1 MAKYHNKC
9 LAELAHQLRL
19 SPVRLRLKQL
29 DATEDLID
37 LLESNRRYPYEFVC
51 HQITGYR
58 PKGEYV
64 NKVLTGT
71 SLIEDL
77 IVLVEDLSLSAPVS
91 VTAMPMACWST
102 EELAERLRVSTKTI
116 CRWRKRGM
124 PGRKLRYPDRSIRMA
139 FTERSVRRFVA
150 RHTDLVKRGAAF
162 KQLSGQEKDRI
173 VEMARRELADRR
185 VRLHELSQLIAA
197 RMGRAVETVRYT
209 LRRYDQDHPEA
220 ALFGQ
225 DEQPVIDPRMQ
236 AIHDAV
242 VMEDQ
247 SPDAVG
253 RRFGRSARAV
263 LAIAREVR
271 ARLLMAREI
280 DYIPNKEFDATDAD
294 ERILAKS
301 EDSQA
306 GARKRIRPPADLPPY
321 LQDLYRQPLLAAD
334 QEREIFR
341 RYNYLKFKAHQL
353 RCRLDVLKADVEL
366 MDRIETLLTQA
377 DQVKNDILRAN
388 LRLVVSIARRHV
400 GQSSCFFEV
409 VSDGNLALMRA
420 VEKFDY
426 ARGFKFS
433 TYASWAI
440 MRNYARI
447 IPEQMY
453 QSAKLVTGMEEVLSV
468 TPEQQDEDRESFIEH
483 ARHLVRKG
491 LALLTARERDI
502 LVRHYGLRKN
512 EAAMTLEQIGGLL
525 GVTKE
530 RVRQIERKALAKLRM
545 ELPCPEG
552 VSISDR
558 ASD

>member
-1 MAKYHNKC
+1 MAKYHNKS
-9 LAELAHQLRL
+9 LAALAHQLQL
-19 SPVRLRLKQL
+19 SPARLRLKQIE
-29 DATEDLID
+29 ATEDLID
-37 LLESNRRYPYEFVC
+37 LLEPNKRYPYEFVC

-77 IVLVEDLSLSAPVS
+77 VLLVEELSLTPLLP
-91 VTAMPMACWST
+91 VTAIPMACWST

-116 CRWRKRGM
+116 CRWRRRGM
-124 PGRKLRYPDRSIRMA
+124 PGRKLRFPDRSVRMA

-162 KQLSGQEKDRI
+162 KQLSGQEKARI
-173 VEMARRELADRR
+173 VEMARRELANRR
-185 VRLHELSQLIAA
+185 MRLHELSQLIAA

-220 ALFGQ
+220 ALFGH

-236 AIHDAV
+236 AIYDAV
-242 VMEDQ
+242 IVEGQ
-247 SPDAVG
+247 SPEMVG
-253 RRFGRSARAV
+253 KRFGRSARAV
-263 LAIAREVR
+263 SAIVREVR

-280 DYIPNKEFDATDAD
+280 NYIPNKEFDAPDAD
-294 ERILAKS
+294 ERILTPA
-301 EDSQA
+301 EDSPA
-306 GARKRIRPPADLPPY
+306 GARKRIRPPTDLPPY

-341 RYNYLKFKAHQL
+341 RYNYLKYKAHQL

-366 MDRIETLLTQA
+366 MDRIEALLAEA
-377 DQVKNDILRAN
+377 DRVKNDILRAN

-400 GQSSCFFEV
+400 GQASCFFEV

-426 ARGFKFS
+426 SRGFKFS

-453 QSAKLVTGMEEVLSV
+453 QSAKLVTGMDEMLSV
-468 TPEQQDEDRESFIEH
+468 TPEQQDEERESLIEH
-483 ARHLVRKG
+483 ARYLVRKG
-491 LALLTARERDI
+491 LALLTARERD
-502 LVRHYGLRKN
+502 VVMRHYGLRKN

-552 VSISDR
+552 VFSSNMT
-558 ASD
+558 SQ